1 MPKKILVVEDEE
13 ILLGLLKKRLS
24 QEGYDVSIAINGIQG
39 LELARKNKPDLILLD
54 IIMPKMG
61 GFEFME
67 ETAKDKELKDI
78 PIIIISNSGQPVEI
92 DRAQRLGAK
101 DWLVKTEFDLQEVL
115 DKVIKQIGK

>member
-13 ILLGLLKKRLS
+13 ILLELLKKRLS
-24 QEGYDVSIAINGIQG
+24 QEGYDVSIAIDGIQG

-54 IIMPKMG
+54 VIMPKMG

-67 ETAKDKELKDI
+67 EAVKDKELKDI